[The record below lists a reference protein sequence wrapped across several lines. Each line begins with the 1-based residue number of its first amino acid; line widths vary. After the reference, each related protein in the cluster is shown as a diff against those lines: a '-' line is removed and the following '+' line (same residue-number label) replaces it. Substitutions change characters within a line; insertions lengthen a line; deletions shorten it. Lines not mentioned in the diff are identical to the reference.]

1 VSLVRKFFAVGF
13 ISTYLAALSAGLACH
28 AMGAWTTSHPV
39 MYYFV
44 WDMFCGWSAYDSRM
58 HIVAE
63 GESQTFYRLT
73 PAPWGE
79 FQPFGSLG
87 REHYDSFNGHGV
99 NIGMNVLK
107 HTQHEPMVRLFVI
120 EESWAKKYN
129 LPDAVWK
136 TRYDGSKDRLSYYR
150 VRSVTLPDSQE
161 TERYDSWHSYQAG
174 RTFADNP
181 RLQSDSQMNRPLFVR
196 EPPRVKGGRQNLGV
210 AIPQALNNVGSAS
223 AN

>member
-1 VSLVRKFFAVGF
+1 
-13 ISTYLAALSAGLACH
+13 
-28 AMGAWTTSHPV
+28 
-39 MYYFV
+39 
-44 WDMFCGWSAYDSRM
+44 
-58 HIVAE
+58 
-63 GESQTFYRLT
+63 
-73 PAPWGE
+73 
-79 FQPFGSLG
+79 
-87 REHYDSFNGHGV
+87 
-99 NIGMNVLK
+99 
-107 HTQHEPMVRLFVI
+107 MVRLFVI

-136 TRYDGSKDRLSYYR
+136 TRYDGSKDKLSYYR
-150 VRSVTLPDSQE
+150 VRSVTLPNSQE

>member
-1 VSLVRKFFAVGF
+1 
-13 ISTYLAALSAGLACH
+13 
-28 AMGAWTTSHPV
+28 

-136 TRYDGSKDRLSYYR
+136 TRYDGSKSSPVGD
-150 VRSVTLPDSQE
+150 
-161 TERYDSWHSYQAG
+161 A
-174 RTFADNP
+174 P
-181 RLQSDSQMNRPLFVR
+181 RLAGDRALRFVALVPGRADVRRQSPAAVR
-196 EPPRVKGGRQNLGV
+196 FPDESPAVCAG
-210 AIPQALNNVGSAS
+210 AS
-223 AN
+223 AGQGGSPEPGSRHSAGTQQRRFGERQLSDRVNRCTA